1 MSQSSSAVNQFVS
14 QDHERVSGDV
24 GQDALATALGN
35 DAGFVEEAGHHLDD
49 TLGQTLDTLTQQG
62 GATAQTGA
70 DVKPELGGEQLAG
83 LTEVDEAEELNH
95 DVISET

>member
-1 MSQSSSAVNQFVS
+1 MEGEQIGDWGGGGFTNNTVRA
-14 QDHERVSGDV
+14 DV

-35 DAGFVEEAGHHLDD
+35 DAGFVEEAGRHLDD

-70 DVKPELGGEQLAG
+70 DVKPELGGDQIADVAD
-83 LTEVDEAEELNH
+83 VDEAEDLNPNE
-95 DVISET
+95 VIES